1 MAATTD
7 VLPARYTEAR
17 LIASGGM
24 GRVFRATDTALGRDV
39 AIKVLFDRYADDQ
52 AVRARFRREALA
64 AARLSGHPNI
74 VTIFDVAEYRGRPM
88 IVMEYL
94 EGGHSTRASRGR
106 AAARRRRCW
115 PGWSRR
121 PARWTKPTLPAS
133 CTVTSNRETFCS
145 TAGTTCTSGTSES
158 PALQGS
164 RASPRPARSWERPA
178 ISRPSRRGENAR
190 LRRATVTALQ
200 WWRSSCSLG
209 GAPSSRIR

>member
-24 GRVFRATDTALGRDV
+24 GRVFSATDTALGRDV

-94 EGGHSTRASRGR
+94 AGGPLD
-106 AAARRRRCW
+106 ARVD
-115 PGWSRR
+115 RR
-121 PARWTKPTLPAS
+121 PCPPEQALEWLTDAASALDAAHAAGVVHRDVKPGNL
-133 CTVTSNRETFCS
+133 
-145 TAGTTCTSGTSES
+145 
-158 PALQGS
+158 L
-164 RASPRPARSWERPA
+164 
-178 ISRPSRRGENAR
+178 
-190 LRRATVTALQ
+190 
-200 WWRSSCSLG
+200 
-209 GAPSSRIR
+209 